1 LRSTGF
7 DGNLIV
13 FLVTCI
19 FGMNWLSMDI
29 MREQSLGMYF
39 NKVPVINY
47 DAVRMFFGF
56 FGQVQGAVAMIMLGL
71 FVLPNCQSELEGVS
85 CVKGDT
91 APQEV
96 LIIIAATQFGFTV
109 QILTW
114 LLGGNAKKMN
124 FNTMMMWPWVP
135 IQLILGVLACLAAT
149 DATAISDDK
158 VIFYIIVIAMT
169 SLSVIKTAMFK
180 VTDSSI
186 ETSKA
191 EPVMADP

>member
-13 FLVTCI
+13 FLVTCL

-29 MREQSLGMYF
+29 MREQSLAMYF

-114 LLGGNAKKMN
+114 LLGGDTGHNAVD
-124 FNTMMMWPWVP
+124 TITGRHGMWWWQIQRWTLKSIDLVANILERCLTYFDRFVKPVP
-135 IQLILGVLACLAAT
+135 SHEQFEILVGRCPDAVGVLPMLRARY
-149 DATAISDDK
+149 S
-158 VIFYIIVIAMT
+158 
-169 SLSVIKTAMFK
+169 
-180 VTDSSI
+180 
-186 ETSKA
+186 
-191 EPVMADP
+191 